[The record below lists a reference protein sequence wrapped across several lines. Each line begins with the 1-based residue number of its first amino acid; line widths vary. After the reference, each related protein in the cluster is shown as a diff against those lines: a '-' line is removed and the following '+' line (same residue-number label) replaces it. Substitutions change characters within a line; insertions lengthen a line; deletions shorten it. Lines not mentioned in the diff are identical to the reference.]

1 MADQYLYAHVQK
13 KSLKGYTKRVNIISS
28 LQGYTKM
35 VIISLEGR
43 IKVISYFPFFCLS
56 SITQNRGHQTMAGG
70 PNLTRCLS

>member
-43 IKVISYFPFFCLS
+43 IKVISYFPFFAYLLLPKTEV
-56 SITQNRGHQTMAGG
+56 IKLWLVGQI
-70 PNLTRCLS
+70 